1 MEKSSSRRNRPSS
14 PPLQMDITF
23 AAKDRILD
31 ARTRSEV
38 VALLARLLLQT
49 ARRSIEGEVRDDAS

>member
-1 MEKSSSRRNRPSS
+1 
-14 PPLQMDITF
+14 MDITF